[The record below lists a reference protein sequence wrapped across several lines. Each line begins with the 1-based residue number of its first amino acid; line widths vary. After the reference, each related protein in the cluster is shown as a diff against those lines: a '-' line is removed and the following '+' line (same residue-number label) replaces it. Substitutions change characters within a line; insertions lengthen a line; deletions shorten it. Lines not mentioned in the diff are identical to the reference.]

1 MENQTKEIT
10 MQINSLDADGDESY
24 LFVFTIPDGPG
35 GNWEKVKKIIH
46 DAASD
51 WAKSDFKSF
60 RDSTDLYNP
69 IEGNPSAEE
78 LVPSAR
84 PLILTQG
91 IGSLAKAEV
100 SDISW
105 TTSRFSL
112 FLPAFPFRK
121 PCAGFFRLL
130 APGFSCCPF
139 RGQILSFPGAR
150 PLAAGRRSVLKP
162 RCPLPAPGRAWCL
175 QACALSRQ
183 ADCRCP

>member
-1 MENQTKEIT
+1 MENQTKEIK

-78 LVPSAR
+78 LVEKYFCVNQIHEIP
-84 PLILTQG
+84 
-91 IGSLAKAEV
+91 K
-100 SDISW
+100 DIME
-105 TTSRFSL
+105 RHGFYEI
-112 FLPAFPFRK
+112 K
-121 PCAGFFRLL
+121 PDD
-130 APGFSCCPF
+130 
-139 RGQILSFPGAR
+139 
-150 PLAAGRRSVLKP
+150 SVGLYNGKSIFIP
-162 RCPLPAPGRAWCL
+162 PEEE
-175 QACALSRQ
+175 
-183 ADCRCP
+183 